1 MIYGA
6 LADGVLVFHLAFIV
20 FVVLGALL
28 VLRWP
33 WVAFLHVPSFLW
45 GAVMEFAGW
54 ICPLTPLELQLRALA
69 GTSGYEVRFLEHY
82 LLRLIYPGSLT
93 RGMQIAIG
101 AGVLAVNGLLYA
113 RLLLRAL
120 ARKRAAAAES
130 GRASGPVPR
139 PIGNDRRAR
148 PA

>member
-6 LADGVLVFHLAFIV
+6 LADAVLVFHLTFIV
-20 FVVLGALL
+20 FVMTGALL

-45 GAVMEFAGW
+45 GALLEFAGW
-54 ICPLTPLELQLRALA
+54 ICPLTPLELHLRALA
-69 GTSGYEVRFLEHY
+69 GTAGYEVRFLEHY

-113 RLLLRAL
+113 RLLLRAP
-120 ARKRAAAAES
+120 ARR
-130 GRASGPVPR
+130 RLR
-139 PIGNDRRAR
+139 RRAN
-148 PA
+148 A

>member
-69 GTSGYEVRFLEHY
+69 GVSGYEVRFLEHY

-101 AGVLAVNGLLYA
+101 AGVLAVNGFLYA

-130 GRASGPVPR
+130 GRASRPSPR
-139 PIGNDRRAR
+139 QIGNDRRAR

>member
-6 LADGVLVFHLAFIV
+6 LADAVLVFHLTFIV
-20 FVVLGALL
+20 FVMTGALL

-45 GAVMEFAGW
+45 GALLEFAGW
-54 ICPLTPLELQLRALA
+54 ICPLTPLELYLRALA
-69 GTSGYEVRFLEHY
+69 GTAGYEVRFLEHY

-113 RLLLRAL
+113 RLLLRAP
-120 ARKRAAAAES
+120 ARR
-130 GRASGPVPR
+130 RLR
-139 PIGNDRRAR
+139 RRAN
-148 PA
+148 A

>member
-33 WVAFLHVPSFLW
+33 WVAVLHVPSFLW

-54 ICPLTPLELQLRALA
+54 ICPLTPLELHLRALA

-130 GRASGPVPR
+130 GRASVPEPR
-139 PIGNDRRAR
+139 PTGNGRRPR

>member
-28 VLRWP
+28 VVRWP

-45 GAVMEFAGW
+45 GALMELAGW

-69 GTSGYEVRFLEHY
+69 GASGYDVRFLEHY

-120 ARKRAAAAES
+120 ALKRMAAAES
-130 GRASGPVPR
+130 GRASVPEPR
-139 PIGNDRRAR
+139 KIGNDRGAR

>member
-28 VLRWP
+28 ELRWP
-33 WVAFLHVPSFLW
+33 WVAVLHVPSFLW

-130 GRASGPVPR
+130 GRASVPEPR
-139 PIGNDRRAR
+139 QTGNDRRAR

>member
-20 FVVLGALL
+20 FVMLGALL

-33 WVAFLHVPSFLW
+33 WVAWLHVPSFLW

-54 ICPLTPLELQLRALA
+54 ICPLTPLELHLRALA
-69 GTSGYEVRFLEHY
+69 GASGYEVRFLEHY

-130 GRASGPVPR
+130 GRASRPSPR
-139 PIGNDRRAR
+139 QIGNDRRAR

>member
-6 LADGVLVFHLAFIV
+6 LADAVLVFHLTFIV
-20 FVVLGALL
+20 FVMTGALL

-45 GAVMEFAGW
+45 GALMEFAGW
-54 ICPLTPLELQLRALA
+54 ICPLTPLELHLRALA
-69 GTSGYEVRFLEHY
+69 GTAGYEVRFLEHY

-101 AGVLAVNGLLYA
+101 AGVLAVNGVLYA
-113 RLLLRAL
+113 RLLLRAP
-120 ARKRAAAAES
+120 ARRS
-130 GRASGPVPR
+130 LR
-139 PIGNDRRAR
+139 RRAR
-148 PA
+148 A

>member
-6 LADGVLVFHLAFIV
+6 LADAVLVFHLTFIV
-20 FVVLGALL
+20 FVLTGALL

-45 GAVMEFAGW
+45 GALMEFAGW
-54 ICPLTPLELQLRALA
+54 ICPLTPLELHLRALA
-69 GTSGYEVRFLEHY
+69 GTAGYEVRFLEHY

-101 AGVLAVNGLLYA
+101 AGVLTVNGLLYA
-113 RLLLRAL
+113 RLLLRAP
-120 ARKRAAAAES
+120 ARRS
-130 GRASGPVPR
+130 LR
-139 PIGNDRRAR
+139 RRAN
-148 PA
+148 A